1 MIVKIQILKKIYL
14 ICLFFLF
21 CSPSYSSDLQR
32 DLIALQNY
40 LNSFENMSFVFE
52 QSDNKNKETGWMLLQ
67 KPDKLR
73 IEYEGEND
81 LIIIAN
87 TSYLILYKA
96 KDNIITSLSNTGP
109 WNLLTKNNIKI
120 TTEPND
126 KNANVYLEKTRH
138 FSKNKNNYIVYN
150 ISMKDESGQ
159 FNIPILLYTSL
170 NPFKI
175 EGWEISNNSDQINVK
190 VIEVLKFNEEIIN
203 EDMFLLSEKNREE
216 GNVWLSP
223 FKKDNIIRRP
233 EYRN

>member
-1 MIVKIQILKKIYL
+1 MIIKSQILKKIYV

-21 CSPSYSSDLQR
+21 CLPSYSSDLQK
-32 DLIALQNY
+32 DLITLENY

-52 QSDNKNKETGWMLLQ
+52 QSDNNQKEIGWMLLQ

-73 IEYEGEND
+73 IEYEGDND

-96 KDNIITSLSNTGP
+96 KDDIITSLSNTGP
-109 WNLLTKNNIKI
+109 WNLLTKKNIKI
-120 TTEPND
+120 TTNLND
-126 KNANVYLEKTRH
+126 KYANVYLEATRH
-138 FSKNKNNYIVYN
+138 FSMKENNYIIYY
-150 ISMKDESGQ
+150 IYMKDESGQ
-159 FNIPILLYTSL
+159 FNIPILLNTSL

-175 EGWEISNNSDQINVK
+175 EGWEISNNSDQISVK
-190 VIEVLKFNEEIIN
+190 VIEVLKLNEEIISS
-203 EDMFLLSEKNREE
+203 DMFFLSEKNREE